1 MCNLRGP
8 SARRAKARVALRGD
22 PLHHRAVSEAIVLG
36 IDPGSHRLGFG
47 AVYRK
52 GSRYVHVAHGVVRA
66 PADGQLPERLRVIAE
81 GLERAIAQVK
91 PAVVSLEQAFFHRDA
106 HAALVIG
113 HARGVAMLMA
123 ARAGLTVVEY
133 PPALVKRTV
142 VGNGRAEKA
151 QVGAMVKAI
160 LGLAETPAEDAA
172 DALANALC
180 HAMTAPFAAAT
191 LRR

>member
-1 MCNLRGP
+1 M
-8 SARRAKARVALRGD
+8 AD
-22 PLHHRAVSEAIVLG
+22 EIVLG
-36 IDPGSHRLGFG
+36 IDPGTHRLGFG

-52 GSRYVHVAHGVVRA
+52 GSRYVHIAHGVVRA
-66 PADGQLPERLRVIAE
+66 PASAALPERLKVIAE
-81 GLERAIAQVK
+81 GIERAIEEVK
-91 PAVVSLEQAFFHRDA
+91 PAIVSIEQAFFHRDA

-151 QVGAMVKAI
+151 QVMGMIRAI
-160 LGLAETPAEDAA
+160 LGLAEAPPEDAA
-172 DALANALC
+172 DALAVAIC
-180 HAMTAPFAAAT
+180 HASSMALTKAVAAT
-191 LRR
+191 ARGRA

>member
-1 MCNLRGP
+1 M
-8 SARRAKARVALRGD
+8 AD
-22 PLHHRAVSEAIVLG
+22 EIVLG
-36 IDPGSHRLGFG
+36 VDPGSHRLGFG

-66 PADGQLPERLRVIAE
+66 PTAAALPERLRVIAD

-91 PAVVSLEQAFFHRDA
+91 PQVVAIEQAFFHRDA

-123 ARAGLTVVEY
+123 ARASVTVVEY

-142 VGNGRAEKA
+142 VGNGRADKD
-151 QVGAMVKAI
+151 QVNAMIRAI
-160 LGLAETPAEDAA
+160 LGLTEAPAEDAA
-172 DALANALC
+172 DALAVAVC
-180 HAMTAPFAAAT
+180 HASTAAFTNAT
-191 LRR
+191 RRA